1 MFFVWA
7 LALTGLFLLVLEFYL
22 PGGIM
27 AIGASVLFL
36 SSLFVFHRMVDGAGP
51 LLLYAVALGGAAFA
65 IVRAAQSRLEKRDSP
80 RSADPIEAVLY
91 SREWVGKRGF
101 AATDLNP
108 QGKIS
113 IDDRTYEAKSES
125 GRIEK
130 GTPVLILEGKG
141 SLLIVKTSTES

>member
-1 MFFVWA
+1 
-7 LALTGLFLLVLEFYL
+7 
-22 PGGIM
+22 M

-51 LLLYAVALGGAAFA
+51 LLLYAIALGGAAFA
-65 IVRAAQSRLEKRDSP
+65 IVRAAQSRIQKRDEF
-80 RSADPIEAVLY
+80 RTEDPFQAVLY

-101 AATDLNP
+101 AATDLDP
-108 QGKIS
+108 HGKIS
-113 IDDRTYEAKSES
+113 IEDCTFEARSES

-130 GTPVLILEGKG
+130 GTPIQILEGKG